1 MHEAVRELDHA
12 AEWNLILEKG
22 TLICKEKIQEIKLH
36 SYKYPLHLEIEAK
49 EALMNKDLKR
59 FKEIFSRYQAYCREL
74 PCTPQEAK
82 EGCTHIA
89 LVLIQMRSEEHTSE
103 LQSRE

>member
-1 MHEAVRELDHA
+1 MYLASVMDWKLMHEAVRELDHA
-12 AEWNLILEKG
+12 AEWNLILKKG

-59 FKEIFSRYQAYCREL
+59 FKEIFSGIR
-74 PCTPQEAK
+74 
-82 EGCTHIA
+82 HIA
-89 LVLIQMRSEEHTSE
+89 GNFHVHHRRQRKDVHISHWS
-103 LQSRE
+103 